1 VGKNNAISALLQGSL
16 GFDAATTASV
26 QSVTSNVNTQNALVI
41 LSAGHNVSGS
51 TIAPTPVNQT
61 AANLRIGG
69 GTTSFTS
76 RVTGRATGEIAAG
89 TATFA
94 GDTTLVAGTNLTMA
108 AGDTLTV
115 GGAATLTAG
124 GNATLG
130 NVTGTS
136 ISVMSPGTA
145 TLQGNITAPQIS
157 VSSGNIA
164 IGANANV
171 GGATTTAVNLT
182 ALPAGRQVTLG
193 GTEEGPGYT
202 LSQAEISRIRSAALN
217 FATSAVSS
225 EAGRGADLLIRAL
238 SLSGSAA
245 NGISTVNINTPGR
258 IRVEG
263 AVAMTGAAATDR
275 LAITG
280 AERLEV
286 ITPGGGITMRDA
298 SNQLGG
304 ILQLVSDNIVVTDS
318 GAGRAARRQSD
329 LRGPRSGASHQQWR
343 GPPGRPAPG
352 RRHPA
357 ALRGPY
363 LRPEYRHCHGVRWPH
378 GRRRRAADRPHDHH
392 HHADSAPGTGTGGG
406 TGGGT
411 GTTTSFSFTGTLQ
424 TANEVLFFDFTVAS
438 PSEVT
443 LRSYSYAGGTNA
455 RGETIP
461 RGGFDPILALFDAA
475 GALIGQNDDGGSTN
489 VPTDPST
496 GLAYDVF
503 LRSTLQ
509 PGNYKV
515 AVSAFPN
522 FARGPNLSDGF
533 SGSGSLGS
541 RTANFA
547 FDVLGASAATGP
559 GQNNPPA
566 PPPPPATS
574 PLTIAF
580 GRRINPDGTIISGAQ
595 FFAALGFNSSDTS
608 ANFAPGSIF
617 NGLSIGQPVPIPP
630 APPPVP
636 TPPRPISGSE
646 VIVGPIAAAS
656 SAAAAQDD
664 GDGDGSSG
672 PGGGFGPGFIGI
684 IDTGQIASETLIE
697 EPVASGGDSTLWT
710 DGEDEEDEDEDEN
723 PGAEQ

>member
-1 VGKNNAISALLQGSL
+1 
-16 GFDAATTASV
+16 
-26 QSVTSNVNTQNALVI
+26 
-41 LSAGHNVSGS
+41 
-51 TIAPTPVNQT
+51 
-61 AANLRIGG
+61 
-69 GTTSFTS
+69 
-76 RVTGRATGEIAAG
+76 
-89 TATFA
+89 
-94 GDTTLVAGTNLTMA
+94 
-108 AGDTLTV
+108 
-115 GGAATLTAG
+115 
-124 GNATLG
+124 
-130 NVTGTS
+130 
-136 ISVMSPGTA
+136 MSPGTA

-238 SLSGSAA
+238 SLNGSAA
-245 NGISTVNINTPGR
+245 NGFSTVTIGTPGR
-258 IRVEG
+258 VRVEG
-263 AVAMTGAAATDR
+263 AVAVTGAAATDR

-280 AERLEV
+280 SERLEV

-304 ILQLVSDNIVVTDS
+304 ILQLLSDNIVVTDS
-318 GAGRAARRQSD
+318 GLAAQLAANPGFDGRDQA
-329 LRGPRSGASHQQWR
+329 LRTNNGEV
-343 GPPGRPAPG
+343 RPAGSLQAGGVQLLSGG
-352 RRHPA
+352 RIFVQNTGTATEFAGITVGGGGLLIGRMTTTTTPA
-357 ALRGPY
+357 P
-363 LRPEYRHCHGVRWPH
+363 
-378 GRRRRAADRPHDHH
+378 
-392 HHADSAPGTGTGGG
+392 APGTGTGGG

-461 RGGFDPILALFDAA
+461 RGGFDPILALFNAA

-503 LRSTLQ
+503 FRSTLQ

-566 PPPPPATS
+566 PPPPPATP

-630 APPPVP
+630 APPPAP